1 MIYVGV
7 DVGGMSIKIGL
18 VDSEGKIIMSK
29 AFATEQEKGFKSMF
43 ARTADEIKALLAEA
57 DYSLIELGGIGIGI
71 PGTVD
76 SKKGTIVSAVNIGCK
91 NENLVLE
98 MSQYFNVPIAVGNDA
113 NMAALGEQRFGAG
126 KGHENVVMITLGTG
140 IGGGIIIDGKLYE
153 GNGGAGGEVGH
164 QIIMVD
170 GEECNCGRLGCWE
183 KYASATGLIN
193 QTKHAMAENANS
205 LMHKIASEH
214 GEVNGK
220 TAFLAKDAG
229 DETGAM
235 VVEKYIHYLTEGL
248 LNLGYVLHPEMFII
262 GGGISHEGDN
272 VMRPVQEKLD
282 SSFTKSGMFPL
293 IEVVKASLGNSAGI
307 IGAAA
312 LVMQ

>member
-1 MIYVGV
+1 MIYAGV

-18 VDSEGKIIMSK
+18 VTNEGKILKTI
-29 AFATEQEKGFKSMF
+29 AFATEQEKGYKSMF
-43 ARTADEIKALLAEA
+43 ARTADYIKQLLEESGF
-57 DYSLIELGGIGIGI
+57 SLIDLAGIGIGI

-76 SKKGTIVSAVNIGCK
+76 SKKGMIVSAVNIGCK
-91 NENLVLE
+91 NVALAEE

-164 QIIMVD
+164 QIIEID
-170 GEECNCGRLGCWE
+170 GEQCNCGRRGCWE
-183 KYASATGLIN
+183 RYASATGLIN
-193 QTKHAMAENANS
+193 QTKYAMAENANS
-205 LMHKIASEH
+205 LMHKIANE
-214 GEVNGK
+214 NGGVDGR
-220 TAFLAKDAG
+220 TAFLAMDAG
-229 DETGAM
+229 DEAGKA
-235 VVEKYIHYLTEGL
+235 VVDKYLHYLAEGL

-262 GGGISHEGDN
+262 GGGISHEGKN
-272 VMRPVQEKLD
+272 VMVPLQQKLNED
-282 SSFTKSGMFPL
+282 FERSGMLPY
-293 IEVVKASLGNSAGI
+293 IQVVQASLGNSAGI

-312 LVMQ
+312 LVM

>member
-18 VDSEGKIIMSK
+18 VDSEGKIIISK
-29 AFATEQEKGFKSMF
+29 SFATEQEKGFKSMF
-43 ARTADEIKALLAEA
+43 ARTADKIKEIINEA
-57 DYSLIELGGIGIGI
+57 DFSLLDLGGIGIGI

-76 SKKGTIVSAVNIGCK
+76 SKKGMIVSAVNIGCK
-91 NENLVLE
+91 NENLVEE

-164 QIIMVD
+164 QIIEID

-205 LMHKIASEH
+205 LMHKIVAEQ

-229 DETGAM
+229 DEAGAK
-235 VVEKYIHYLTEGL
+235 VVEQYLHYLAEGL

-262 GGGISHEGDN
+262 GGGISHEGEN
-272 VMRPVQEKLD
+272 VMLPLQEKLNA
-282 SSFTKSGMFPL
+282 SLEKSGMMPY
-293 IEVVKASLGNSAGI
+293 IDVVKASLGNSAGI

-312 LVMQ
+312 LVM

>member
-18 VDSEGKIIMSK
+18 VDSEGKIIISK
-29 AFATEQEKGFKSMF
+29 SFATEQEKGFKSMF
-43 ARTADEIKALLAEA
+43 ARTADKIKELINEA
-57 DYSLIELGGIGIGI
+57 DFSLLDLGGIGIGI

-76 SKKGTIVSAVNIGCK
+76 SKKGMIVSAVNIGCK
-91 NENLVLE
+91 NENLVEE

-164 QIIMVD
+164 QIIEID

-205 LMHKIASEH
+205 LMHKIVAEQ

-229 DETGAM
+229 DEAGAK
-235 VVEKYIHYLTEGL
+235 VVEQYLHYLAEGL

-262 GGGISHEGDN
+262 GGGISHEGEN
-272 VMRPVQEKLD
+272 VMLPLQEKLNA
-282 SSFTKSGMFPL
+282 SLEKSGMMPY
-293 IEVVKASLGNSAGI
+293 IDVVKASLGNSAGI

-312 LVMQ
+312 LVM

>member
-18 VDSEGKIIMSK
+18 VSSGGKILLSK

-43 ARTADEIKALLAEA
+43 ARTADMIKDLLA
-57 DYSLIELGGIGIGI
+57 DNGFSLIDLGGIGIGI

-76 SKKGTIVSAVNIGCK
+76 SKLGLIVSAVNIGCK
-91 NENLVLE
+91 NQDLIKE

-113 NMAALGEQRFGAG
+113 NVAALGEQRFGAG
-126 KGHENVVMITLGTG
+126 KGHENVVMVTLGTG

-164 QIIMVD
+164 QIIEID
-170 GEECNCGRLGCWE
+170 GEQCNCGRRGCWE
-183 KYASATGLIN
+183 RYASATGLIN
-193 QTKHAMAENANS
+193 QTKYAMAENSNS
-205 LMHKIASEH
+205 LMHKIANE
-214 GEVNGK
+214 NGGVDGR

-229 DETGAM
+229 DEAGKA
-235 VVEKYIHYLTEGL
+235 VVDKYLHYLAEGL
-248 LNLGYVLHPEMFII
+248 LNLGYILHPEIFII
-262 GGGISHEGDN
+262 GGGISHEGKN
-272 VMRPVQEKLD
+272 VMEPLRQKLND
-282 SSFTKSGMFPL
+282 DFDRSGMLPY
-293 IEVVKASLGNSAGI
+293 IEVVQASLGNNAGI

-312 LVMQ
+312 LVM

>member
-18 VDSEGKIIMSK
+18 VSSDGKILLSK

-43 ARTADEIKALLAEA
+43 ARTADMINELIAEGG
-57 DYSLIELGGIGIGI
+57 YSLIDLGGIGIGI

-76 SKKGTIVSAVNIGCK
+76 SKKGMIVSAVNIGCK
-91 NENLVLE
+91 NENLVSE

-126 KGHENVVMITLGTG
+126 KGHENVVMVTLGTG

-164 QIIMVD
+164 QIIRID
-170 GEECNCGRLGCWE
+170 GEKCNCGRLGCWE
-183 KYASATGLIN
+183 RYASATGLIN

-205 LMHKIASEH
+205 IMHKIANE
-214 GEVNGK
+214 NGGVDGR
-220 TAFLAKDAG
+220 TAFLAMDAG
-229 DETGAM
+229 DQAGKE
-235 VVEKYIHYLTEGL
+235 VCEQYIHYLTEGL
-248 LNLGYVLHPEMFII
+248 LNLGYILHPEMFII
-262 GGGISHEGDN
+262 GGGISHEGKN
-272 VMRPVQEKLD
+272 VMEPLRQKLNE
-282 SSFTKSGMFPL
+282 SLELSGMLPY
-293 IEVVKASLGNSAGI
+293 IEVVQASLGNSAGI

-312 LVMQ
+312 LVM

>member
-1 MIYVGV
+1 MVYVGV

-18 VDSEGKIIMSK
+18 VNKDGKILLSK

-43 ARTADEIKALLAEA
+43 ARTADMIKELLEEGNF
-57 DYSLIELGGIGIGI
+57 SLMDLAGIGIGI

-76 SKKGTIVSAVNIGCK
+76 SKKGMIVSAVNIGCK
-91 NENLVLE
+91 NEMLAEE

-113 NMAALGEQRFGAG
+113 NLAAFGEQRFGAG
-126 KGHENVVMITLGTG
+126 KGHENVVMVTLGTG

-164 QIIMVD
+164 QIIVLD
-170 GEECNCGRLGCWE
+170 GETCNCGRRGCWE

-193 QTKHAMAENANS
+193 LTKHAMAENSNS
-205 LMHKIASEH
+205 IMHKIANE
-214 GEVNGK
+214 NGGVDGR

-229 DETGAM
+229 DSAGLE
-235 VVEKYIHYLTEGL
+235 VVKQYLHYLNEGL
-248 LNLGYVLHPEMFII
+248 LNLAYVLHPEVFII
-262 GGGISHEGDN
+262 GGGISHEGQN
-272 VMRPVQEKLD
+272 VMGPLQQSINEDLER
-282 SSFTKSGMFPL
+282 SGMLPY
-293 IEVVKASLGNSAGI
+293 IKVVQASLGNSAGI

-312 LVMQ
+312 LVM

>member
-18 VDSEGKIIMSK
+18 VNSEGKIIISK
-29 AFATEQEKGFKSMF
+29 SFATEQEKGFKSMF
-43 ARTADEIKALLAEA
+43 ARTSDKIKELINEA
-57 DYSLIELGGIGIGI
+57 DFSLLDLGGIGIGI

-76 SKKGTIVSAVNIGCK
+76 SKKGMIVSAVNIGCK
-91 NENLVLE
+91 NENLVEE

-164 QIIMVD
+164 QIIEID

-205 LMHKIASEH
+205 LMHKIVVEQ

-229 DETGAM
+229 DEAGAK
-235 VVEKYIHYLTEGL
+235 VVEQYLHYLAEGL

-262 GGGISHEGDN
+262 GGGISHEGEN
-272 VMRPVQEKLD
+272 VMLPLQEKLNA
-282 SSFTKSGMFPL
+282 SLEKSGMMPY
-293 IEVVKASLGNSAGI
+293 IDVVKASLGNSAGI

-312 LVMQ
+312 LVM

>member
-18 VDSEGKIIMSK
+18 VDSEGKIIISK
-29 AFATEQEKGFKSMF
+29 SFATEQEKGFKSMF
-43 ARTADEIKALLAEA
+43 ARTADKIKELINEA
-57 DYSLIELGGIGIGI
+57 DFSLLDLGGIGIGI

-76 SKKGTIVSAVNIGCK
+76 SKKGMIVSAVNIGCK
-91 NENLVLE
+91 NENLVEE

-164 QIIMVD
+164 QIIEID

-205 LMHKIASEH
+205 LMHKIVAEQ

-229 DETGAM
+229 DEAGAK
-235 VVEKYIHYLTEGL
+235 VVEQYLHYLAEGL

-262 GGGISHEGDN
+262 GGGISHEGEN
-272 VMRPVQEKLD
+272 VMIPLQEKLNA
-282 SSFTKSGMFPL
+282 SLEKSGMMPY
-293 IEVVKASLGNSAGI
+293 IDVVKASLGNSAGI

-312 LVMQ
+312 LVM

>member
-18 VDSEGKIIMSK
+18 VDSEGKIIISK
-29 AFATEQEKGFKSMF
+29 SFATEQEKGFKSMF
-43 ARTADEIKALLAEA
+43 ARTADKIKELISEA
-57 DYSLIELGGIGIGI
+57 DFSLLDLGGIGIGI

-76 SKKGTIVSAVNIGCK
+76 SKKGMIVSAVNIGCK
-91 NENLVLE
+91 NENLVEE

-140 IGGGIIIDGKLYE
+140 IGGGIIIEGKLYE

-164 QIIMVD
+164 QIIEID

-205 LMHKIASEH
+205 LMHKIVAEQ

-229 DETGAM
+229 DEAGAK
-235 VVEKYIHYLTEGL
+235 VVEQYLHYLSEGL

-262 GGGISHEGDN
+262 GGGISHEGEN
-272 VMRPVQEKLD
+272 VMLPLQEKLNA
-282 SSFTKSGMFPL
+282 SLEKSGMMPY
-293 IEVVKASLGNSAGI
+293 IDVVKASLGNSAGI

-312 LVMQ
+312 LVM

>member
-18 VDSEGKIIMSK
+18 VSSDGKILLSK

-43 ARTADEIKALLAEA
+43 ARTADMINELIAEGG
-57 DYSLIELGGIGIGI
+57 YSLIDLGGIGIGI

-76 SKKGTIVSAVNIGCK
+76 SKKGMIVSAVNIGCK
-91 NENLVLE
+91 NENLVAE

-126 KGHENVVMITLGTG
+126 KGHENVVMVTLGTG

-164 QIIMVD
+164 QIIRID
-170 GEECNCGRLGCWE
+170 GEKCNCGRLGCWE
-183 KYASATGLIN
+183 RYASATGLIN

-205 LMHKIASEH
+205 IMHKIANE
-214 GEVNGK
+214 NGGVDGR
-220 TAFLAKDAG
+220 TAFLAMDAG
-229 DETGAM
+229 DQAGKE
-235 VVEKYIHYLTEGL
+235 VCEQYIHYLTEGL
-248 LNLGYVLHPEMFII
+248 LNLGYILHPEMFII
-262 GGGISHEGDN
+262 GGGISHEGKN
-272 VMRPVQEKLD
+272 VMEPLRQKLNE
-282 SSFTKSGMFPL
+282 SLELSGMLPY
-293 IEVVKASLGNSAGI
+293 IEVVQASLGNSAGI

-312 LVMQ
+312 LVM